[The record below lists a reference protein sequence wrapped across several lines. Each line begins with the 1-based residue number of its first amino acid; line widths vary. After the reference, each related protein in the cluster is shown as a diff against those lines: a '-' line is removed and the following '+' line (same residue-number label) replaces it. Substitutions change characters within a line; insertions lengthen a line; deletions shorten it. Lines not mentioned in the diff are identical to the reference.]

1 MVDKKTINEII
12 NKAIIVKCSD
22 GWNLSTKVRS
32 TFNQFAKDTRSLTHE
47 ELIMCDKQG
56 NVVFSKKGD
65 NHSVGISDEED
76 NMLWSNYRDLDVDHN
91 HPTVIGKDVTTCLSW
106 EDMENPITVGTGKK
120 IGEHEYEDVYLCK
133 SVTAEAPNGSRM
145 SLVRNYNFN
154 LLSDGDNYENARGEL
169 VKANSQYKNK
179 FTDAVLDYCI
189 NHVIEFKEKHP
200 DAHVRESDFR
210 DEAEDYVI
218 KELGKFEETSDFKR
232 VQKLFKDANCNLTVE
247 WTT

>member
-1 MVDKKTINEII
+1 MVDKKTITEII

-56 NVVFSKKGD
+56 NIVFSKKGD
-65 NHSVGISDEED
+65 NHSVNISDDED
-76 NMLWSNYRDLDVDHN
+76 KELWSNYQDLDVDHN
-91 HPTVIGKDVTTCLSW
+91 HPTVTGKDVTTCLSW
-106 EDMENPITVGTGKK
+106 EDMENPIKYNLGDK
-120 IGEHEYEDVYLCK
+120 IGEHDYEEVYLVK
-133 SVTAEAPNGSRM
+133 SVTAEAPNNSRM
-145 SLVRNYNFN
+145 TLIRNHQFN
-154 LLSDGDNYENARGEL
+154 ITENGESYQKAREEL
-169 VKANSQYKNK
+169 VKVNSQYKNK

-218 KELGKFEETSDFKR
+218 KQLGKFEETNDFKR

-247 WTT
+247 WTK